1 MSETHDR
8 PGRRIPDR
16 PGRADGE
23 GPFAASGS
31 GSGPGPE
38 PEPEPGPGPG
48 AGSWAGG
55 SLAVHTL
62 TASDT
67 AAQTA
72 RRLGADFFA
81 PGRFAA
87 EVGARS
93 FTGFADHVAR
103 VWGRYR
109 GHVFFAACGAVVRA
123 MAPLVRDKAVDPAV
137 VAADPAGRYVVSL
150 LAGHLGGANDLA
162 RLTASVTGGQAVI
175 TTATDAAGAPA
186 AEVLA
191 AGSGLGLE
199 NRAALVAVN
208 AVLAAGGTVAV
219 FDPGHRFEVAE
230 PGQARFFEW
239 VSDPAM
245 LDPARPHI
253 VVDVRVTPPVPLRLT
268 LRPRVLAVGLGCRRG
283 TPGETILAALR
294 RVLAARGLSPASVRV
309 VATAGIK
316 RHEPGLAQA
325 AKALAADM
333 IWYPEGELD
342 AVDVP
347 TPSQTVKRRVG
358 TKSVCEAA
366 AMLAAGTGRLVV
378 KKTVIGPVTV
388 AVADPDA
395 RGG

>member
-1 MSETHDR
+1 MSKAHDR
-8 PGRRIPDR
+8 PGRRVSDPS
-16 PGRADGE
+16 GRADGE
-23 GPFAASGS
+23 GPFAASG
-31 GSGPGPE
+31 
-38 PEPEPGPGPG
+38 PGPGP
-48 AGSWAGG
+48 WPGG

-62 TASDT
+62 TASAT
-67 AAQTA
+67 AAETA

-87 EVGARS
+87 EVGARGFS
-93 FTGFADHVAR
+93 GFADHVAR

-109 GHVFFAACGAVVRA
+109 GHVFFAACGAVVRVI
-123 MAPLVRDKAVDPAV
+123 APLVRDKAADPAV

-150 LAGHLGGANDLA
+150 LSGHLGGANDLA
-162 RLTASVTGGQAVI
+162 RLAASVTGGQAVI
-175 TTATDAAGAPA
+175 TTATDAVGAPA
-186 AEVLA
+186 AEILA
-191 AGSGLGLE
+191 AGLGLGLE

-219 FDPGHRFEVAE
+219 FDPGCRFEVAD

-283 TPGETILAALR
+283 TPGEVVVDAVR
-294 RVLAARGLSPASVRV
+294 RVLAARGLSASCVGY
-309 VATAGIK
+309 VATAEVK
-316 RHEPGLAQA
+316 RREPGLLRAAQA
-325 AKALAADM
+325 FSAET
-333 IWYPEGELD
+333 IFYPEGELD
-342 AVDVP
+342 AVAVP

-366 AMLAAGTGRLVV
+366 AILAAGADRLLV

-395 RGG
+395 PAG